1 MCLHYFK
8 YSGARVERAGRST
21 RMMLTRCSIPTQSKV
36 TKVFLLSQLL
46 LTPDW
51 VDSPHSTPS
60 SHAAV
65 KQTFTSQNDLL
76 ELVYGKKSEFDCS
89 YTCVSYFEGPTFKRS
104 CCCLLGSLVCSI
116 KGLEGSA
123 AVIWCKPECCAEV
136 RRTTRAFCVQG
147 PTKSLHTLTLKSDF
161 LKWMLLN

>member
-1 MCLHYFK
+1 MWHSRK
-8 YSGARVERAGRST
+8 YYSSDVFTLLQILRCQGRACRTQHAHDAHS
-21 RMMLTRCSIPTQSKV
+21 LLYSHPIKSDQSIFAEPIT
-36 TKVFLLSQLL
+36 LP
-46 LTPDW
+46 PDW

-60 SHAAV
+60 SHAAA

-76 ELVYGKKSEFDCS
+76 ELVSLILKGQ
-89 YTCVSYFEGPTFKRS
+89 RS
-104 CCCLLGSLVCSI
+104 NVCLLGSLVCSI

-136 RRTTRAFCVQG
+136 RRTTRAFCAQG
-147 PTKSLHTLTLKSDF
+147 PTKSLHTLTRRSDF

>member
-65 KQTFTSQNDLL
+65 KRTFTSQNDLL
-76 ELVYGKKSEFDCS
+76 ELV
-89 YTCVSYFEGPTFKRS
+89 
-104 CCCLLGSLVCSI
+104 SLI
-116 KGLEGSA
+116 LKGQRLNVLA
-123 AVIWCKPECCAEV
+123 AVCWARWFAV
-136 RRTTRAFCVQG
+136 
-147 PTKSLHTLTLKSDF
+147 
-161 LKWMLLN
+161 